1 MNSMDSTKMID
12 ICNISNALEESIKK
26 LGTDS
31 DVILVVYLFGSVL
44 KKKLEP
50 ASDVD
55 FAFLLKT
62 KEYIHDPIQSS
73 YPAYRVASD
82 IGLKFNKKT
91 DVTILNSSS
100 LEIAY
105 EVITTGR
112 CIYEY
117 DMNIRFEYEAKIR
130 GMYLDFKP
138 FLMDLRARTI
148 EQIIK
153 GSSH

>member
-1 MNSMDSTKMID
+1 MTD
-12 ICNISNALEESIKK
+12 IETISNEMGELIKNP
-26 LGTDS
+26 GDDS

-44 KKKLEP
+44 KKKLETV
-50 ASDVD
+50 SDID

-73 YPAYRVASD
+73 YPAYRVALE

-100 LEIAY
+100 IEIAY

-117 DMNIRFEYEAKIR
+117 NMDIRFEYEAKIR
-130 GMYLDFKP
+130 GMYLDFRP

-153 GSSH
+153 RSNH

>member
-1 MNSMDSTKMID
+1 MID
-12 ICNISNALEESIKK
+12 IKTISNEVGEFIKK
-26 LGTDS
+26 PGADS

-44 KKKLEP
+44 KKKLET

-73 YPAYRVASD
+73 YPPYRIASE
-82 IGLKFNKKT
+82 ISLKFNKKT

-117 DMNIRFEYEAKIR
+117 DMDIRLEYEAKIR
-130 GMYLDFKP
+130 GMYLDFRP

-153 GSSH
+153 GSTH